1 MIDNTAT
8 ATATD
13 AYARIYEEQQPR
25 LVAYARSLTKSSWA
39 AEDLVAEAHFR
50 VWRRLSAGHEIDNV
64 PAYLMTTVRHLAS
77 TVGSNSA
84 RETPQDPQ
92 DGPERLERSERVVS
106 QGRHVDDPAEQVS
119 SVDLLVRVLGQLPDR
134 WVKAL
139 WLAEA
144 EGQPLAA
151 IGPQIGTGI
160 KEGATAVLLHRAREG
175 MRQAFLREQPG
186 VPDNTACEPYWV
198 RMPAYVRGTAT
209 RRQSDQILA
218 HADICDDCRHRLALL
233 MRTNDRLPALVGPA
247 LLVLVVGG
255 TGKYLLSFA
264 AGSAGAST
272 AVSAAAGHGGGVLH
286 AVRHG
291 VTGGA
296 KMPKALALS
305 AGAAAAAVA
314 VTIALTSPQVQ
325 LQERSRVPLAG
336 NSLAP
341 VPVAE
346 VPARVP
352 VPVPLKVSPVP
363 VPERVPAE
371 VRVASSVVTVTRGSG
386 TRVDAGTE
394 TPPAPVP
401 GAPVEPAPSLPE
413 PSVEEPVP
421 PASDKPV
428 SEKPGKPVKPV
439 SEKPGKPE
447 APVPPVTSVEVPP
460 VTPEPPVPPV
470 ESEPPVPPV
479 ESGPPVPPVVVQPV
493 PPVESGPPVPPV
505 VVPPAPPEVP
515 APEPVP
521 APTPEPEP
529 EPVAPTPVDPVP
541 DYPAPVDP
549 APVDPAPVDPAP
561 VDPAPVDPAPVD
573 ETPVDETPV
582 DETPVDETP
591 VPDPGVPDP
600 GHC

>member
-64 PAYLMTTVRHLAS
+64 PAYLMTTVRHLAAS
-77 TVGSNSA
+77 VGSSSA
-84 RETPQDPQ
+84 RETPLDPQ
-92 DGPERLERSERVVS
+92 DRPERGERVVS

-151 IGPQIGTGI
+151 IGPQIGTGT

-218 HADICDDCRHRLALL
+218 HADTCDDCRHRLALL

-247 LLVLVVGG
+247 LLVLLVGG

-264 AGSAGAST
+264 ASSVGAST
-272 AVSAAAGHGGGVLH
+272 VTSAAAAGHGGGGVLH
-286 AVRHG
+286 AVQAVRHA
-291 VTGGA
+291 VVGGA
-296 KMPKALALS
+296 RMPKALALS
-305 AGAAAAAVA
+305 TGAAAAAVA
-314 VTIALTSPQVQ
+314 ITIALTSPQVQ

-336 NSLAP
+336 KPVAPAPAP
-341 VPVAE
+341 VAD
-346 VPARVP
+346 VP
-352 VPVPLKVSPVP
+352 VTAPVPLKAGPVAA
-363 VPERVPAE
+363 PERVPVE
-371 VRVASSVVTVTRGSG
+371 IRVASVVTVTRGSG
-386 TRVDAGTE
+386 TGVGTGGDGGAAV
-394 TPPAPVP
+394 APVTAP
-401 GAPVEPAPSLPE
+401 GAPVEPAPPE
-413 PSVEEPVP
+413 TPEVP
-421 PASDKPV
+421 EV
-428 SEKPGKPVKPV
+428 PGV
-439 SEKPGKPE
+439 PE
-447 APVPPVTSVEVPP
+447 APVAPAPPVVEPP
-460 VTPEPPVPPV
+460 VVEPPVVEPPVSPAVEPPVVEPPVVEPPVVETPEPPV
-470 ESEPPVPPV
+470 S
-479 ESGPPVPPVVVQPV
+479 
-493 PPVESGPPVPPV
+493 
-505 VVPPAPPEVP
+505 
-515 APEPVP
+515 EPVP
-521 APTPEPEP
+521 VPDPDPY
-529 EPVAPTPVDPVP
+529 PVAPTPVDP
-541 DYPAPVDP
+541 APVPVPEPDP
-549 APVDPAPVDPAP
+549 APVTEPAPAADPAPVTPTP
-561 VDPAPVDPAPVD
+561 VDP
-573 ETPVDETPV
+573 TPVEEP
-582 DETPVDETP
+582 P
-591 VPDPGVPDP
+591 VPDPG
-600 GHC
+600 GC

>member
-64 PAYLMTTVRHLAS
+64 PAYLMTTVRHLAA

-186 VPDNTACEPYWV
+186 VPNSTACEPYWV

-209 RRQSDQILA
+209 RRQSDQLLA
-218 HADICDDCRHRLALL
+218 HADTCDDCRHRLALL

-264 AGSAGAST
+264 AGSVGAST
-272 AVSAAAGHGGGVLH
+272 ALGAVAGQGGGVLH
-286 AVRHG
+286 AVRH
-291 VTGGA
+291 VVAGGS
-296 KMPKALALS
+296 KMPKAIAVS

-314 VTIALTSPQVQ
+314 VTLALTSPQVQ
-325 LQERSRVPLAG
+325 LQEPSRVPLADKPL
-336 NSLAP
+336 SPA
-341 VPVAE
+341 PVAE
-346 VPARVP
+346 VPAT
-352 VPVPLKVSPVP
+352 VPVPLKATPATVPASERGAAAVPEGVWEAVREAVRVRVRVP
-363 VPERVPAE
+363 VA
-371 VRVASSVVTVTRGSG
+371 SVVTVTGGSG
-386 TRVDAGTE
+386 SDSGVD
-394 TPPAPVP
+394 TPSASTTPSEPSTPSTPSTPSAPSEP
-401 GAPVEPAPSLPE
+401 SAPVEPVPDPPVAEPE
-413 PSVEEPVP
+413 PEPELKPKPSVPEPPVEEPAP
-421 PASDKPV
+421 PV
-428 SEKPGKPVKPV
+428 SEEPGTPETPDVPVY
-439 SEKPGKPE
+439 
-447 APVPPVTSVEVPP
+447 VPPETPESPETPVVETPVEETPVEEPP
-460 VTPEPPVPPV
+460 VVETPEPPVTETPETP
-470 ESEPPVPPV
+470 ET
-479 ESGPPVPPVVVQPV
+479 
-493 PPVESGPPVPPV
+493 
-505 VVPPAPPEVP
+505 PEVP
-515 APEPVP
+515 VP
-521 APTPEPEP
+521 
-529 EPVAPTPVDPVP
+529 DPVTP
-541 DYPAPVDP
+541 TPVDP
-549 APVDPAPVDPAP
+549 APV
-561 VDPAPVDPAPVD
+561 
-573 ETPVDETPV
+573 E
-582 DETPVDETP
+582 ETP
-591 VPDPGVPDP
+591 VPDPGA
-600 GHC
+600 C

>member
-1 MIDNTAT
+1 MIDNT

-64 PAYLMTTVRHLAS
+64 PAYLMTTVRHLAA

-92 DGPERLERSERVVS
+92 DRPERGERVVS
-106 QGRHVDDPAEQVS
+106 QGRHMDDPAEQVS

-151 IGPQIGTGI
+151 IGPQIGTGT

-218 HADICDDCRHRLALL
+218 HADTCDDCRHRLALL

-247 LLVLVVGG
+247 LLVLLVGG

-264 AGSAGAST
+264 ASSVGAS
-272 AVSAAAGHGGGVLH
+272 AVTSSAAAGHGGGGVLH
-286 AVRHG
+286 AVHAVRHV

-296 KMPKALALS
+296 KMPKVLALS
-305 AGAAAAAVA
+305 TGAAAAAVA
-314 VTIALTSPQVQ
+314 ITIALTSPQVQ

-336 NSLAP
+336 EPVAP
-341 VPVAE
+341 APVAE
-346 VPARVP
+346 VPVTA
-352 VPVPLKVSPVP
+352 PVPLKASPVT

-371 VRVASSVVTVTRGSG
+371 TRVASVVTVTRGSG
-386 TRVDAGTE
+386 AGVGTGSGTGSGTGGG
-394 TPPAPVP
+394 TPVAPVAAP
-401 GAPVEPAPSLPE
+401 GVPVEPE
-413 PSVEEPVP
+413 PSVPAPPVEEPVP
-421 PASDKPV
+421 PV
-428 SEKPGKPVKPV
+428 SETPGVSLPPETPEVPEVPVVPV
-439 SEKPGKPE
+439 
-447 APVPPVTSVEVPP
+447 APVPPVVEPP
-460 VTPEPPVPPV
+460 VVEPPVAPVVEPPVVEPPVEETPEPPV
-470 ESEPPVPPV
+470 SEPPVD
-479 ESGPPVPPVVVQPV
+479 PVPVPV
-493 PPVESGPPVPPV
+493 PDPDPYPVAPTPADPATVPV
-505 VVPPAPPEVP
+505 
-515 APEPVP
+515 PEPVTDP
-521 APTPEPEP
+521 APD
-529 EPVAPTPVDPVP
+529 PVAPTPVDP
-541 DYPAPVDP
+541 APVEEPP
-549 APVDPAPVDPAP
+549 A
-561 VDPAPVDPAPVD
+561 
-573 ETPVDETPV
+573 
-582 DETPVDETP
+582 
-591 VPDPGVPDP
+591 PDPG
-600 GHC
+600 GC